1 MKEEPG
7 YVSTFSS
14 VKASKARQTVENDP
28 CPRSFTSVYLSPTCI
43 STDPVQVQ
51 KKQLLEPEWIVK
63 HILGPL
69 IKQVEVIPSTP
80 GR

>member
-1 MKEEPG
+1 MN
-7 YVSTFSS
+7 TFSS

-28 CPRSFTSVYLSPTCI
+28 CPRSFTNLYLSPTCI

-51 KKQLLEPEWIVK
+51 KKQLLEPERRVK

-69 IKQVEVIPSTP
+69 FMQVEVSPPTP
-80 GR
+80 DR